1 MPVNVISTIKPK
13 NQGTFPVAEAVDI
26 KVTDDLRLDA
36 AYTDIISRLTALEY
50 VPVAIKTF
58 TANPTTIE
66 MGSTP
71 TVTLQWGIEGTW
83 ETLTLNGNS
92 VTGQYTTVQPTTTTT
107 YTLVASDDQTES
119 TKTTTVT
126 AANQIYWGAAT
137 DTSTVTSLANKTL
150 SNTKG
155 RTITVNAGSGK
166 YIIYALPKR
175 LGTVTFKVNGFDGG
189 FSAPEEKNLTN
200 ASGYSETYYVYK
212 STNSGLGDT
221 TVVIS

>member
-26 KVTDDLRLDA
+26 AINSDLRLSA
-36 AYTDIISRLTALEY
+36 AYADIISRLNALEY

-58 TANPTTIE
+58 SANPSTIE

-71 TVTLQWGIEGTW
+71 TVTLQWVIEGNW
-83 ETLTLNGNS
+83 ETLTLNGNP

-107 YTLVASDDQTES
+107 YTLVAADEQTES
-119 TKTTTVT
+119 TKTATVT
-126 AANQIYWGAAT
+126 AANQIYWGAAANT
-137 DTSTVTSLANKTL
+137 ESVTTLANKTL
-150 SNTKG
+150 SNTKS
-155 RTITVNAGSGK
+155 RTITVNASAGN

-200 ASGYSETYYVYK
+200 ASGYSEAYYVYK
-212 STNSGLGDT
+212 STNAGLGNT
-221 TVVIS
+221 TVVIA

>member
-36 AYTDIISRLTALEY
+36 VYTDIISRLAALEY

-83 ETLTLNGNS
+83 ETLTLNGNP

-107 YTLVASDDQTES
+107 YTLVASDDQSGS

-126 AANQIYWGAAT
+126 AANQVYWGAAA

-155 RTITVNAGSGK
+155 RTITVNATSGQ

-175 LGTVTFKVNGFDGG
+175 LGTVNFKVNGFDGG

-200 ASGYSETYYVYK
+200 ASGYSEAYYVYK